1 MKTQLIF
8 RHLFKALVLM
18 ALVIFFSSCEK
29 NNIDP
34 SGQFHLKVVN
44 ASPTAG
50 PQSFT
55 LAGTVLVSGGLNFTD
70 ASPYITTPSGTR
82 LVAEFRND
90 GTSNVYASG
99 EIWTANTID
108 QTVFLAGKS
117 SSARVKVFTDDL
129 DAPDNGKVK
138 IRFIHLSDTAPSDIK
153 IENSTGDDLVTNLSR
168 NIASGYK
175 YVDPGTLSLQVSGTA
190 SGNNIG
196 NFTVTDLEAG
206 KIYSLYLTESAS
218 DGLVMNKV
226 LHN

>member
-1 MKTQLIF
+1 MKMQLIS
-8 RHLFKALVLM
+8 RNLLKALVLM
-18 ALVIFFSSCEK
+18 VLIISFSSCEK
-29 NNIDP
+29 NDIDP

-55 LAGTVLVSGGLNFTD
+55 LAGTVLVNGGLNFTD
-70 ASPYITTPSGTR
+70 ASPYITSPSGTR
-82 LVAEFRND
+82 LVAEFKND
-90 GTSNVYASG
+90 GTNNVYASG

-108 QTVFLAGKS
+108 QTVFLAGKG

-129 DAPDNGKVK
+129 GAPNNGKVK
-138 IRFIHLSDTAPSDIK
+138 IRFIHLSDNAPSDIK
-153 IENSTGDDLVTNLSR
+153 IDNSTGDDLVTNLSR

-175 YVDPGTLSLQVSGTA
+175 NVDPGTLSLQLSGTA
-190 SGNNIG
+190 SGSNIG
-196 NFTVTDLEAG
+196 NFTVADLQAG

-218 DGLVMNKV
+218 GGLVMNKV